1 MIPMRYT
8 HDFPSVQIPAGMI
21 AAAALLMLAL

>member
-8 HDFPSVQIPAGMI
+8 HDFPSVQIPAGVI
-21 AAAALLMLAL
+21 ATAFFLILAL